1 MTMFR
6 LSHQNTIGLLGV
18 ILSLTLVAGF
28 IVYPALFN
36 RISEFSKSKFH
47 VEIGTLTM
55 PFHLGLDLQGG
66 THLVYEADT
75 SQVKGITPDEAM
87 DAVRD
92 TIERRVNLF
101 GVAEPLVQIAN
112 SGESRRLIV
121 ELAGVKDVSQAI
133 KRIGETPFLEFRE
146 EGPDAKPNDISS
158 FVPTELNGSYLTRAQ
173 VQFDQTTN
181 EPLVGL
187 EFNAEGGKIFEEI
200 TKRNFSKPLAIFLDG
215 FPISAPTVQSVI
227 TGGQAVITGKF
238 SFEEATALARSMNA
252 GALPVPIKLI
262 AQSTIGAS
270 LGQESLEKALYAA
283 FWGFG
288 ILAFFMIGYYR
299 FSGLIGIA
307 ALLIYIGFML
317 TFFKIIPVTLT
328 LAGIAGFILSLGIAI
343 DANIL
348 IFERMNEELARG
360 RSLESAIREGFL
372 RSWTSIRD
380 GNVTTLITAFILY
393 WIGSSFVQ
401 GFAFTLTIG
410 ILLSM
415 FTAVFVS
422 RLFLEVLAG
431 TRINKKAFIWKSG
444 LWQS

>member
-1 MTMFR
+1 MFR
-6 LSHQNTIGLLGV
+6 LSYANTIGLLAT
-18 ILSLTLVAGF
+18 ILSLALVAGLL
-28 IVYPALFN
+28 VYPALFN
-36 RISEFSKSKFH
+36 RVSEIVDRRLH
-47 VEIGTLTM
+47 VEVGTITL

-75 SQVKGITPDEAM
+75 SEVKGITPEEAM
-87 DAVRD
+87 DAARD

-101 GVAEPLVQIAN
+101 GVREPLVQVAE
-112 SGESRRLIV
+112 SGQSRRLIV
-121 ELAGVKDVSQAI
+121 ELAGVKDISEAI
-133 KRIGETPFLEFRE
+133 QLIGETPFLEFRE
-146 EGPDAKPNDISS
+146 QSPDADPNDLLS
-158 FVPTELNGSYLTRAQ
+158 FVPTDLNGSYLTRAQ

-187 EFNAEGGKIFEEI
+187 EFNGEGAKIFEEL
-200 TKRNFSKPLAIFLDG
+200 TRRNLNKPLAIFLDG
-215 FPISAPTVQSVI
+215 FPISAPNVQTVI
-227 TGGQAVITGKF
+227 TGGQAVITGRF
-238 SFEEATALARSMNA
+238 TFEEATRLARSMNA

-262 AQSTIGAS
+262 AQRTVGAS
-270 LGQESLEKALYAA
+270 LGQQSLENALQGA

-288 ILAFFMIGYYR
+288 VLALFMIGYYR
-299 FSGLIGIA
+299 FSGLIGIL
-307 ALLIYIGFML
+307 ALLIYIAFML
-317 TFFKIIPVTLT
+317 AVFKIIPITLT

-348 IFERMNEELARG
+348 IFERMKEELARG

-393 WIGSSFVQ
+393 WVGSSFVQ
-401 GFAFTLTIG
+401 GFAFVLIVG

-415 FTAVFVS
+415 FTALFIS

-431 TRINKKAFIWKSG
+431 TRLTKKTAIWKAG
-444 LWQS
+444 VWQS